1 MEQNVSKTN
10 SPGQYGS
17 DFVRELIQS
26 QNQIYSFILTL
37 VPKWSDAEDILQD
50 TAQILW
56 QKYGQTQE
64 IENFTG
70 LGIRIAQNHIY
81 NYYRKRKS
89 QEQLLDKNA
98 LEEIAVYAQELC
110 GDAENRLTVLQQ
122 CLAKLPGHDMELI
135 RLHYEKGLT
144 IKKIAEISKRSVTGL
159 YKVVG
164 RIHETIMH
172 CVKRGLIMENP
183 NG

>member
-1 MEQNVSKTN
+1 MEQNALHAN
-10 SPGQYGS
+10 NPGHYGS
-17 DFVRELIQS
+17 DFVRQLIQS

-64 IENFTG
+64 IGNFTG
-70 LGIRIAQNHIY
+70 LGIRIAQNLIY
-81 NYYRKRKS
+81 NYYRRQKP
-89 QEQLLDKNA
+89 QEQFLEKNA
-98 LEEIAVYAQELC
+98 LEEIAVYARQLC
-110 GDAENRLTVLQQ
+110 EDADNRLSVLQQ
-122 CLAKLPGHDMELI
+122 CLAKLPGRDMELI
-135 RLHYEKGLT
+135 RLHYEQGLT

-164 RIHETIMH
+164 RIHETIMN
-172 CVKRGLIMENP
+172 CVKRGLILENP